1 MGIDVVRVVI
11 LPGAQDTE
19 LFKLQYH
26 FKAETSCRE
35 PTFNALLTLPGV
47 DTGAGASTYFFGTRG
62 DRCVEF
68 EHF

>member
-1 MGIDVVRVVI
+1 MGIDVVKVVT
-11 LPGAQDTE
+11 LSGLKT
-19 LFKLQYH
+19 LSFFKLQYH

-62 DRCVEF
+62 DHCVEF
-68 EHF
+68 EHV